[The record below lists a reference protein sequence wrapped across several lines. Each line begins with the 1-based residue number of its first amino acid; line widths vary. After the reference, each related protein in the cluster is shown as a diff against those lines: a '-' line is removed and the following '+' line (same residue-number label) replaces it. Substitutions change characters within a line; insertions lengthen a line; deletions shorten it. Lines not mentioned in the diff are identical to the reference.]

1 MKHTNYDWTYRTF
14 YKLNFLI
21 GIMVKKNSQL
31 EKRRM
36 KNVYVLS
43 AIALILV
50 LIAILFIN
58 LPKEQK
64 EEISSF
70 EDCIDAGYLVMES
83 YPRQCR
89 TSEGKTFVESIGG
102 SALDFSDVTNA
113 LQNPKKTEKEEY
125 LLQDEKSF
133 KEIFGENILD
143 IDFNESTL
151 IAIFGGQK
159 SSGGHSMS
167 VRRVEEKENVLKVYV
182 SEMSPGKGCFYTMA
196 QTYPFVV
203 VQIQKTDP
211 FSIEFFYEPEVK
223 DC

>member
-1 MKHTNYDWTYRTF
+1 
-14 YKLNFLI
+14 
-21 GIMVKKNSQL
+21 MVKRNIQPKKKKI
-31 EKRRM
+31 E
-36 KNVYVLS
+36 NVYVLS
-43 AIALILV
+43 AIAVILV

-70 EDCIDAGYLVMES
+70 EDCVDAGYLVMES

-89 TSEGKTFVESIGG
+89 TSEREIFVESVGG
-102 SALDFSDVTNA
+102 SALDFADVTNA

-125 LLQDEKSF
+125 LIQDEKSF
-133 KEIFGENILD
+133 NDIFGENILD
-143 IDFNESTL
+143 IDFNEST
-151 IAIFGGQK
+151 IIVIFGGQK
-159 SSGGHSMS
+159 SSGGYSMG
-167 VRRVEEKENVLKVYV
+167 VRRIEEKENILKVYV